1 MMSNQEEFDHLF
13 DEFKK
18 IERPPFVKRQ
28 TLENVLSSEN
38 KKVKFREGKKNR
50 FIPAIVAMLAVV
62 VTVFL
67 VFSVLGDSPV
77 NQQTS
82 SDFANIEVEKGL
94 VAQSVQLH
102 SFKATL
108 PLTQKVRLVEDSKWN
123 QSVERVL
130 SNLEEGAEI
139 PASSPAFDLSIY
151 TEEQK
156 NYRFKVWNE
165 QDALIIMDLETEK
178 VYTSNSEDAA
188 RLLLMMERMYNQ

>member
-82 SDFANIEVEKGL
+82 SDFAQLEVEKGI
-94 VAQSVQLH
+94 VAQSGQLH

-108 PLTQKVRLVEDSKWN
+108 PLTQNVRLVEDAKWN
-123 QSVERVL
+123 QSIERVL
-130 SNLEEGAEI
+130 SNIHDRSETPVSA
-139 PASSPAFDLSIY
+139 PAFDLSIF
-151 TEEQK
+151 TAEQK

-165 QDALIIMDLETEK
+165 QDSLVIMDVETK
-178 VYTSNSEDAA
+178 KTYSSDSEDAA